1 MALRLQEVVSVI
13 HCRQADLEYW
23 IAESW
28 VRPVRD
34 DTGYLFG
41 EADIARAHLIRDLLE
56 DMAVEP
62 DTVPMVLSLIDQVH
76 GAHRRL
82 ARLVDAID
90 ALPEPSRSELM
101 RRAGISSPRE

>member
-1 MALRLQEVVSVI
+1 MALRLQEVVSIV

-34 DTGYLFG
+34 AGGYLFG
-41 EADIARAHLIRDLLE
+41 EADIARAHLIRDLVE
-56 DMAVEP
+56 DMALEL

-82 ARLVDAID
+82 SQLMQAID
-90 ALPEPSRSELM
+90 ALPEPARGELL
-101 RRAGISSPRE
+101 RRAGLDDSQ

>member
-1 MALRLQEVVSVI
+1 MTLRLQEVVSVI
-13 HCRQADLEYW
+13 HCRQADLEFW
-23 IAESW
+23 IAERW

-41 EADIARAHLIRDLLE
+41 EADIARAHLIRDLIE
-56 DMAVEP
+56 DLAVEP

-82 ARLVDAID
+82 ARLADAIN

-101 RRAGISSPRE
+101 RRARISNSQE

>member
-1 MALRLQEVVSVI
+1 MALRLQEVVSVV
-13 HCRQADLEYW
+13 HCRQADLEFW

-34 DTGYLFG
+34 ESGYLFG
-41 EADIARAHLIRDLLE
+41 EADVARIQLIRDLIE
-56 DMAVEP
+56 DMAIEQ

-82 ARLVDAID
+82 ARLVEAID
-90 ALPEPSRSELM
+90 ALPEPMRGEIM
-101 RRAGISSPRE
+101 RRAGLTGSQ